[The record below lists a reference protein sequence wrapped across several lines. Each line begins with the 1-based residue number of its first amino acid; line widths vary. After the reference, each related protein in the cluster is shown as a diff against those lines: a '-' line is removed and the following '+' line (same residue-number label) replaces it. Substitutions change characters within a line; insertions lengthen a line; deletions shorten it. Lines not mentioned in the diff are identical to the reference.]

1 MAMVTSGQL
10 KRCVTCEYWNGTRE
24 TGPSGRDVRYRLKIT
39 DSDTGVC
46 TNKVSTRKGR
56 PVRGSEAGWL
66 QVDEMGQ
73 LEIND
78 AFGIQFE
85 TVAVS

>member
-24 TGPSGRDVRYRLKIT
+24 TGPSGRDLRYRLKIT

-56 PVRGSEAGWL
+56 PVRGSEAGCYKWMKWGSL
-66 QVDEMGQ
+66 K
-73 LEIND
+73 
-78 AFGIQFE
+78 
-85 TVAVS
+85 